1 MRTADANVLT
11 HAVNAD
17 PRHHQAARR
26 WLDGALGGGDVVGLA
41 WTALL
46 AFVRLTTRPGLFPHP
61 LPVEA
66 ALTQVESWL
75 SAPGAVVVHP
85 TAEHGRHLREL
96 LVARGTGGNLVPD
109 AHLAAL
115 AREHRA
121 RIVSYDADFS
131 RFAGVH
137 VEIPEDLLP

>member
-1 MRTADANVLT
+1 MRIVDANVLI

-17 PRHHQAARR
+17 SRHHQAARR

-66 ALTQVESWL
+66 ALTQARVGSTGWPASTPFSN
-75 SAPGAVVVHP
+75 SA
-85 TAEHGRHLREL
+85 
-96 LVARGTGGNLVPD
+96 
-109 AHLAAL
+109 
-115 AREHRA
+115 
-121 RIVSYDADFS
+121 
-131 RFAGVH
+131 
-137 VEIPEDLLP
+137 